1 MERPFALWAI
11 LLAILPW
18 LALLR
23 SRPRDVERVLFPALV
38 LIASRQSRKRRA
50 RRSFLRSALRSLAL
64 VALAILWASPTLH
77 NDAPDSSETSLD
89 AVRELTSIL
98 VVDGANESDAT
109 PGGVSSARI
118 LELALNA
125 QLDKAKTER
134 VAAVEFALRPD
145 ALLDGRD
152 AVLVADVAAL
162 TDREETALEQFAR
175 RGGAV
180 VIWPGFE
187 TDATRWNKTLQR
199 WRVAAK
205 VVDAPF
211 ENAPAA
217 PRSAEERVF
226 FKAFPGAETA
236 CLDALPAERAF
247 CCVGDDV
254 APILRDRKTRAPVF
268 VRLSNGVYWFALS
281 PDPRLGALA
290 AAPTFPTLVESTT
303 RYPLD
308 AARETAAPHVDGLVS
323 ARRAVDVALWLVLF
337 VATLVEIAPSR
348 RRPLRARALKEA
360 RGVV

>member
-23 SRPRDVERVLFPALV
+23 SRPRDVERVPFPALV

-98 VVDGANESDAT
+98 V
-109 PGGVSSARI
+109 
-118 LELALNA
+118 
-125 QLDKAKTER
+125 
-134 VAAVEFALRPD
+134 
-145 ALLDGRD
+145 
-152 AVLVADVAAL
+152 ADVAAL

-187 TDATRWNKTLQR
+187 TDATRWIKTLQR

-217 PRSAEERVF
+217 PRGAEERVF

-290 AAPTFPTLVESTT
+290 AAPTFPALVETTT

-323 ARRAVDVALWLVLF
+323 ARRAVDVALWFVLF